1 MRTLR
6 THKRHLVFRISQ
18 LRHDKAQTFAMEF
31 LGHIDHGRII
41 VRHHQHRF
49 VRQEQIRNDIENRL
63 RFPRTR
69 RPLHDTHLMAQ
80 SRFHRGLL
88 TRVAPEGVINHFGQ
102 RTHRQFPLRA
112 EILRQRYIVSL
123 HIHTSIALRQ
133 TIVPLL
139 VAKSRFVSQLSQIV
153 PHATADLIHRRARH
167 IHLPAV
173 ETLHKT
179 IRVRHAIELLL
190 RRRETKQ
197 LGHITDSLIVDIHPL
212 FLKVDHL
219 GIRKNEQA
227 RFVVLKKSG
236 RRRKT
241 YRPTSAIVGLNIG
254 HLLGDEHSPLPSPF
268 QIHDHVLSCIHI
280 FYSFVKQS
288 FLPLYPQKSKHFSH
302 KTFDS

>member
-1 MRTLR
+1 M
-6 THKRHLVFRISQ
+6 H
-18 LRHDKAQTFAMEF
+18 
-31 LGHIDHGRII
+31 
-41 VRHHQHRF
+41 
-49 VRQEQIRNDIENRL
+49 N
-63 RFPRTR
+63 
-69 RPLHDTHLMAQ
+69 THLMAQ
-80 SRFHRGLL
+80 SCFHRGLL

-112 EILRQRYIVSL
+112 EILRQRHIVSL

-212 FLKVDHL
+212 FLKIDHL

-236 RRRKT
+236 RSSKT
-241 YRPTSAIVGLNIG
+241 HRPASAIVSLNIG

-268 QIHDHVLSCIHI
+268 QIYDHVLSCIHI

-288 FLPLYPQKSKHFSH
+288 FLHLLQSL
-302 KTFDS
+302 FDPM

>member
-18 LRHDKAQTFAMEF
+18 LRHDEAQTFAMEF

-63 RFPRTR
+63 CFPRTR

-80 SRFHRGLL
+80 SCFHRGLL
-88 TRVAPEGVINHFGQ
+88 TRIAPEGVINHFGK

-112 EILRQRYIVSL
+112 EILRQRHIVSL

-139 VAKSRFVSQLSQIV
+139 VAKSRFVGQLSQIV

-173 ETLHKT
+173 ETLHET

-190 RRRETKQ
+190 RRGKTKQ
-197 LGHITDSLIVDIHPL
+197 LGHIADSLIVDIHPL
-212 FLKVDHL
+212 FLKVDLL
-219 GIRKNEQA
+219 GIRKKEQA

-236 RRRKT
+236 RSRKT
-241 YRPTSAIVGLNIG
+241 HRPTSAIVGLDIG
-254 HLLGDEHSPLPSPF
+254 DLLGDEHSPLPSPF
-268 QIHDHVLSCIHI
+268 QIHDHVLSCVHI
-280 FYSFVKQS
+280 FYSFVIQG
-288 FLPLYPQKSKHFSH
+288 FLPTPSSLPRLIAVR
-302 KTFDS
+302 